1 MGSSVS
7 VNQCSVQLLDKIHG
21 FIAEFNDRH
30 MVLAL
35 QQQCDTYCGNI
46 KIGEGD
52 CDERTKGG
60 NDGNTAGQKG
70 VGKRKEE
77 QTGIGNLSKTYLEAI
92 RSTIVIDRKETE
104 NFDEVIGQFD
114 GGS

>member
-35 QQQCDTYCGNI
+35 QQQCHTYCGNI
-46 KIGEGD
+46 KNGEGD